1 MFVVYFDHL
10 SGAAC
15 TQKLVELFFQ
25 LFQPFVF
32 FLNIFQWIFVCN
44 QEKMCTSL
52 GSQPGFACW
61 PALGSGQRQKAGPNT
76 QHMFEPGTHNGI
88 FLIHLELLYRAW
100 FYFCTD
106 ENKRKSK
113 LDLAR

>member
-1 MFVVYFDHL
+1 MLGLMDWKRLKKV
-10 SGAAC
+10 
-15 TQKLVELFFQ
+15 
-25 LFQPFVF
+25 FQPAF
-32 FLNIFQWIFVCN
+32 
-44 QEKMCTSL
+44 
-52 GSQPGFACW
+52 GSAQH
-61 PALGSGQRQKAGPNT
+61 QKAGRNT

-113 LDLAR
+113 LDLTR